1 MHGPEARW
9 SGRAEASGLY
19 LANKGNSLMIF
30 FEEGSDTYIRKIN
43 LTSMCRMDGK
53 GKRVEVSEP
62 FKQVNP

>member
-1 MHGPEARW
+1 
-9 SGRAEASGLY
+9 
-19 LANKGNSLMIF
+19 MIF